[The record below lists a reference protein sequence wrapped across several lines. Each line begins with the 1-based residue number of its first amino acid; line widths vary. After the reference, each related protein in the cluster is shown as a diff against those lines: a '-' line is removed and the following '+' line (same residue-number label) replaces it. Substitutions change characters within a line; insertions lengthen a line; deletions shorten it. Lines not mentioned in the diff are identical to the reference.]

1 MKICNW
7 EEWQSYRNDRG
18 APPWIKVHRS
28 LMTNKKWAMLSDAEK
43 GQLVSMW
50 IAAADAGGEL
60 PDDPMVIKKICQL
73 DEIPNLKRFNELG
86 LIEWQSPQLDANLT
100 PKRRQHDAPEESRVD
115 QSRLDNNISAREK
128 KLSTAPDL
136 PDLPPCIPPPA
147 WANWLAYRKQIRK
160 PIAAATAKQQINKL
174 AHWHAA
180 GHDLTAI
187 INTSIERGWTGLF
200 EPQKNEAKNGK
211 QPTENPRTKSENA
224 AAQAVAELVRDG
236 CFGHGR
242 DDRSDF

>member
-28 LMTNKKWAMLSDAEK
+28 LMTNKKWAMLTDAEK

-50 IAAADAGGEL
+50 IAAADENGEL

-73 DEIPNLKRFNELG
+73 DDIPNLSKFNKLG
-86 LIEWQSPQLDANLT
+86 LIEWSPPQLDANLT
-100 PKRRQHDAPEESRVD
+100 PNRRQHDAPEERRVD
-115 QSRLDNNISAREK
+115 QNRVDNNIRVREVFV
-128 KLSTAPDL
+128 L
-136 PDLPPCIPPPA
+136 PDCIPA
-147 WANWLAYRKQIRK
+147 QTWESWLTYRKQIK
-160 PIAAATAKQQINKL
+160 KSVAPATAQKQIAKL
-174 AHWHAA
+174 ERWHQL
-180 GHDLTAI
+180 GHDPTKI

-211 QPTENPRTKSENA
+211 QHIEKPRTKSENA

-236 CFGHGR
+236 CFSHGR
-242 DDRSDF
+242 DDSTDF